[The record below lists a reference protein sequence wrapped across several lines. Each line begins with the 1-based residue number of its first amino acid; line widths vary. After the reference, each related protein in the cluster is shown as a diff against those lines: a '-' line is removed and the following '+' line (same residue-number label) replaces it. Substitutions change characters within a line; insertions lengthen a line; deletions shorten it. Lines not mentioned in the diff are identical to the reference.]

1 MRILFYL
8 EPALFRNNPLWLSTH
23 VNNVRCFMNA
33 NQRDDV
39 TYGLASSPW
48 LCREYDRWLE
58 HGGSSDLSRFEI
70 SPRDV
75 TQAFGFDR
83 AAYSTDLFDDAC
95 QGNPALLARLVEI
108 REAFDPDVVLCCTQ
122 NSYVRQVFSD
132 RLTLF
137 YETGPLPRWD
147 GQVNYYFDTGGHQSH
162 SILEAAAPD
171 IRQLA
176 IPERDLEIALRRWQ
190 GRRDGGPDFARLR
203 AAFEAWLPSA
213 AQGRSVAV
221 VATQPA
227 DWLAIEG
234 AYRAV
239 SPGAV
244 TMEILDTLP
253 EDWVAVPTYHRDA
266 PRNVD
271 LEHALAE
278 MFPNFAP
285 LPEALADIGSDPLI
299 PAADGLAT
307 ITSKAGL
314 SALLSGKAVAALGQ
328 SMIAGFAPRRAS
340 DLVRGGGLDETT
352 RARLICFI
360 ANRYS
365 LTFEQCFQIN
375 GHLLGFI
382 ETLLKA
388 ASPRAAQLD
397 LSDWSP
403 AKLDAILGP
412 G

>member
-1 MRILFYL
+1 
-8 EPALFRNNPLWLSTH
+8 
-23 VNNVRCFMNA
+23 
-33 NQRDDV
+33 
-39 TYGLASSPW
+39 
-48 LCREYDRWLE
+48 
-58 HGGSSDLSRFEI
+58 
-70 SPRDV
+70 
-75 TQAFGFDR
+75 
-83 AAYSTDLFDDAC
+83 
-95 QGNPALLARLVEI
+95 
-108 REAFDPDVVLCCTQ
+108 
-122 NSYVRQVFSD
+122 VFLD

-147 GQVNYYFDTGGHQSH
+147 GQVNYYFDTGGHQRH
-162 SILEAAAPD
+162 SILEAAAAD

-176 IPERDLEIALRRWQ
+176 IPERDLEIALQRWQ
-190 GRRDGGPDFARLR
+190 GRRDSGPDFARLR
-203 AAFEAWLPSA
+203 TAFEAWLPSVA
-213 AQGRSVAV
+213 EGRSVAV

-234 AYRAV
+234 AHRAV

-244 TMEILDTLP
+244 TMEILASLP
-253 EDWVAVPTYHRDA
+253 EDWIAVPTYHRDA
-266 PRNVD
+266 PRNIG

-328 SMIAGFAPRRAS
+328 SMIAGFAARRAS
-340 DLVRGGGLDETT
+340 DLIRGGGLDEVT

-360 ANRYS
+360 ANRYG

-375 GHLLGFI
+375 GYLLGFF

-388 ASPRAAQLD
+388 ASPRMAQLD
-397 LSDWSP
+397 LSDWST